1 MCDRMKTLRQKEK
14 KQLGMRH
21 MQIKVELNPKTFY
34 LHNKKLSQHGRQT
47 WHYCVGWGGMSAH
60 QGPFWSTI
68 TKKKQWSQCSTE
80 YYSRCE
86 KEKKTATQKINFC
99 TTQVVKTKRNDTK
112 INKKDTKIHRMKTK
126 WWHLFACVQYF
137 TGPWLL
143 YVKNKTRLGNL
154 ASVFCEPSPGVTD
167 LPLLY
172 VLLIGYERT
181 HINRCWV
188 TVASEQKWVFS
199 TSGCRSFFL
208 LWLLILW
215 ISLA

>member
-1 MCDRMKTLRQKEK
+1 
-14 KQLGMRH
+14 MRH

-68 TKKKQWSQCSTE
+68 TWKNSEVNVQLNITADVRKKKKQLHRKLISAQHRLW
-80 YYSRCE
+80 
-86 KEKKTATQKINFC
+86 KQK
-99 TTQVVKTKRNDTK
+99 NDTK

-154 ASVFCEPSPGVTD
+154 ASVFCEPSHTWWQIYHCCMSYWSGMKEHISIDAESQWPLNRSEYFLPQAVGVSS
-167 LPLLY
+167 
-172 VLLIGYERT
+172 
-181 HINRCWV
+181 CC
-188 TVASEQKWVFS
+188 
-199 TSGCRSFFL
+199 GC
-208 LWLLILW
+208 
-215 ISLA
+215 

>member
-1 MCDRMKTLRQKEK
+1 
-14 KQLGMRH
+14 MRH
-21 MQIKVELNPKTFY
+21 MQIKVELNPKTFC

-68 TKKKQWSQCSTE
+68 TWKNSEVNVQLNITADVRKKKKQLHRKLISAQHRLW
-80 YYSRCE
+80 
-86 KEKKTATQKINFC
+86 KQK
-99 TTQVVKTKRNDTK
+99 NDTK

-154 ASVFCEPSPGVTD
+154 ASVFCEPSPDVTD

>member
-1 MCDRMKTLRQKEK
+1 MTLLCW
-14 KQLGMRH
+14 LGWNVCTSWS
-21 MQIKVELNPKTFY
+21 ILIN
-34 LHNKKLSQHGRQT
+34 HN
-47 WHYCVGWGGMSAH
+47 M
-60 QGPFWSTI
+60 
-68 TKKKQWSQCSTE
+68 KKQWSQCSTE

-154 ASVFCEPSPGVTD
+154 ASVFCEPSHTWWQIYHCCMSYWSGMKEHISIDAESQWPLNRSEYFLPQAVGVSS
-167 LPLLY
+167 
-172 VLLIGYERT
+172 
-181 HINRCWV
+181 CC
-188 TVASEQKWVFS
+188 
-199 TSGCRSFFL
+199 GC
-208 LWLLILW
+208 
-215 ISLA
+215 